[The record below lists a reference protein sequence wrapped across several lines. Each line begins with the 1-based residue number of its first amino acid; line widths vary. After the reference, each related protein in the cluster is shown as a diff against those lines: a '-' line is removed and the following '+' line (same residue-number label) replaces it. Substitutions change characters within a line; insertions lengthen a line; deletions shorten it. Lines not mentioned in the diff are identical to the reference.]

1 MERIKIQPPDDY
13 EQERAPEITFSSPV
27 NEILHS
33 SEKSAELW
41 PDLAEQIEPQ
51 IEKRRNIIHAI
62 NGYLDHF
69 QAGKIEVRPELQAER
84 ELYYDAASGLLQ
96 DRDYERIA
104 LFLPFETIPDQDED
118 SDSANNF
125 RIAYLDAWQNLLFAE
140 DVREN
145 FNRGDVLEVDA
156 RPADPERVI
165 KAAHLTPWLIQK
177 GLFATSNVLDLLEL
191 ENDPTLSR
199 SFLDALPMM
208 QDLGQV
214 TEAEM
219 ERFQKIASALPE
231 KPSALPPKYIS
242 LARKTWLKESAKA
255 ISRPSDPTSA
265 LTTLSQPIT
274 ERINDLT
281 SEITTAET
289 LARESD
295 SVILLGGSRLKGYS
309 RDNSDVDLHVI
320 DSDFQSANLGHL
332 SSQQIIA
339 EPSEYAHEVFNTI
352 AVGDAT
358 KIQDVQ
364 RKLTTPFFLARTID
378 RRRAATEKLE
388 QDLLEYRLLH
398 KGYARLCP
406 DTNPE
411 YKEYA
416 SLDGQSSF
424 YETGYRI
431 IATKIFANSIF
442 IPKCHN

>member
-1 MERIKIQPPDDY
+1 M
-13 EQERAPEITFSSPV
+13 
-27 NEILHS
+27 
-33 SEKSAELW
+33 
-41 PDLAEQIEPQ
+41 
-51 IEKRRNIIHAI
+51 
-62 NGYLDHF
+62 
-69 QAGKIEVRPELQAER
+69 
-84 ELYYDAASGLLQ
+84 
-96 DRDYERIA
+96 
-104 LFLPFETIPDQDED
+104 
-118 SDSANNF
+118 
-125 RIAYLDAWQNLLFAE
+125 
-140 DVREN
+140 
-145 FNRGDVLEVDA
+145 
-156 RPADPERVI
+156 
-165 KAAHLTPWLIQK
+165 
-177 GLFATSNVLDLLEL
+177 LEL

-364 RKLTTPFFLARTID
+364 RNLTTPFFLARTID